1 MKKRCEAVKPESS
14 GPSGGKRKER
24 DDDEEYGKGKGKQ
37 KRVGSEREKEEVEFR
52 KEMRESH
59 KKVASDLEAV
69 RGVLMDLQMQGE
81 AQAARLQEMGV
92 AFVRMLGMLG
102 TLMERSDESESEEEK
117 VAEVGGDEEMEET
130 MRSGADEAEVGG
142 EGAEVGEG
150 VAEVGEGVAEVG
162 VGEAEVGEGE
172 KMVE

>member
-24 DDDEEYGKGKGKQ
+24 DDDDEDFGKGKGKQ
-37 KRVGSEREKEEVEFR
+37 KRVGSEREKEEMEFR

-69 RGVLMDLQMQGE
+69 RGVLLDLQTQGE
-81 AQAARLQEMGV
+81 AQAAQEMGV

-102 TLMERSDESESEEEK
+102 ILMQRTEGSEPESDGEK
-117 VAEVGGDEEMEET
+117 VAEVGEDEEME
-130 MRSGADEAEVGG
+130 VGG
-142 EGAEVGEG
+142 G
-150 VAEVGEGVAEVG
+150 
-162 VGEAEVGEGE
+162 
-172 KMVE
+172 